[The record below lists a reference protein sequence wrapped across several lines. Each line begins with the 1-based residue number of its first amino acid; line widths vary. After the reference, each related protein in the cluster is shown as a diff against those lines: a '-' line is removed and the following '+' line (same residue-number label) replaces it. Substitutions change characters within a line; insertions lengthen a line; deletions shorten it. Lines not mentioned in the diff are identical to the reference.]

1 MTDLRPT
8 FQKMIWDNA
17 TIYILLPPLLEVG
30 SWVEGR
36 VVSDLQERIRCDLAA
51 AAAAADLGS
60 NIDVLYVTSIL
71 LH

>member
-1 MTDLRPT
+1 MTDLCPT

-30 SWVEGR
+30 GRVEGG
-36 VVSDLQERIRCDLAA
+36 VVSDLQEKIRGDL

-60 NIDVLYVTSIL
+60 NIDVLYVTSIPL
-71 LH
+71 Y